1 MDTKVL
7 DYRII
12 IEPEKCEDGSIVYV
26 AHCPTL
32 GISDYGDS
40 VEEVMVS
47 IKDGIQLAV
56 ESLVAE
62 KSEVPTDEVGD
73 QIITT
78 ARVNFPTGLNIAFG

>member
-12 IEPEKCEDGSIVYV
+12 IEPEKSADGNVVYV

-40 VEEVMVS
+40 VEEVMAS

-56 ESLVAE
+56 ESLVSE
-62 KSEVPTDEVGD
+62 KLEVPTDDVQN

-78 ARVNFPTGLNIAFG
+78 ARVNFPMGLNIAFG

>member
-1 MDTKVL
+1 MDIKVL

-12 IEPEKCEDGSIVYV
+12 IEPEKYKNGNTVHV

-40 VEEVMVS
+40 VEEVLTS

-56 ESLVAE
+56 ESLAAE
-62 KSEVPTDEVGD
+62 RLEIPTDEVQD

-78 ARVNFPTGLNIAFG
+78 ARINFPTGLNIAFG